1 MSRLLDL
8 AMPASVPVAKV
19 GAVQCDIF
27 PGSPDLNPTDNG
39 LNLMKRQLSS
49 DEIRVKIL
57 KKSSYYF
64 VEKVIN
70 KRLRYFVGT
79 IDNAINSE
87 SDIIGDVIQTN
98 ATVWGT
104 EQDAACSFLYVYH
117 GISLVIYTTFS
128 KEFYTRSFLEKNVYC
143 CTIFNLIFRFEVI
156 YSENVHV
163 LFIFL
168 AWKTWDFL
176 MLCVLCSLK

>member
-57 KKSSYYF
+57 KK
-64 VEKVIN
+64 
-70 KRLRYFVGT
+70 RLRYFVGT

-98 ATVWGT
+98 VTV
-104 EQDAACSFLYVYH
+104 
-117 GISLVIYTTFS
+117 
-128 KEFYTRSFLEKNVYC
+128 
-143 CTIFNLIFRFEVI
+143 
-156 YSENVHV
+156 
-163 LFIFL
+163 
-168 AWKTWDFL
+168 
-176 MLCVLCSLK
+176 

>member
-1 MSRLLDL
+1 MLRLLDL

-98 ATVWGT
+98 ATV
-104 EQDAACSFLYVYH
+104 
-117 GISLVIYTTFS
+117 
-128 KEFYTRSFLEKNVYC
+128 
-143 CTIFNLIFRFEVI
+143 
-156 YSENVHV
+156 
-163 LFIFL
+163 
-168 AWKTWDFL
+168 
-176 MLCVLCSLK
+176 